1 MKMNK
6 LKFYII
12 TSYLLGLIF
21 FIIHNFSFEFFL
33 LIDPL
38 VFVIILNIPAL
49 IIGSVFYLFNKKL
62 FWIFYGIIFFMICS
76 VFLLWTSLEIY
87 TGGDWGKIL

>member
-1 MKMNK
+1 MSR

-12 TSYLLGLIF
+12 TSYVLGILF
-21 FIIHNFSFEFFL
+21 FLIHNFKFEFFL

-38 VFVIILNIPAL
+38 IFVVILNIPSL
-49 IIGSVFYLFNKKL
+49 IIASISYLLNKKL
-62 FWIFYGIIFFMICS
+62 FWIFYGIIFFLISS
-76 VFLLWTSLEIY
+76 VFFFWTSVEIY